1 MAMSL
6 EGQVFSI
13 SNLNLMTT
21 DIPLIDTVVHDKE
34 IEERT
39 HKYLYKHILN
49 KIHPNYLR
57 TL

>member
-6 EGQVFSI
+6 EGQVFGI

-21 DIPLIDTVVHDKE
+21 DIPLIDIVVHDKE

-39 HKYLYKHILN
+39 HKYLYK
-49 KIHPNYLR
+49 PF
-57 TL
+57 